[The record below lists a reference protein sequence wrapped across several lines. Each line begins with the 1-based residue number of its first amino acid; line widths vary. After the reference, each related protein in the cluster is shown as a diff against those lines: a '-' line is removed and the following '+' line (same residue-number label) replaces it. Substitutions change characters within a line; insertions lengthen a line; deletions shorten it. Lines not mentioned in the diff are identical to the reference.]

1 MKPDRWSNDIDG
13 ITRSFQEAFG
23 ALTIDE
29 LNWKPNATTWSIAQN
44 IHHLIVV
51 NESYYPILE
60 QIRNNTYYSPR
71 FGQIGFINRFF
82 GKIILNSVQP
92 TQKRKIKTFPIW
104 EPELSTIRHDIL
116 AQFAKHQDE
125 LKSVIRNNEDLLAKN
140 TVISSPANR
149 VIVYKLETAFDIMVA
164 HEKRH
169 FRQAQELNDLRA
181 TKIK

>member
-1 MKPDRWSNDIDG
+1 MKPDRWSNDLDG

-29 LNWKPNATTWSIAQN
+29 LNWKPNAATWSIAQN

-82 GKIILNSVQP
+82 GKLILSSVQP
-92 TQKRKIKTFPIW
+92 EQTRKTKTFPIW
-104 EPELSTIRHDIL
+104 EPELSAIRHDIL

-149 VIVYKLETAFDIMVA
+149 VIVYKLETAYDIMVA

>member
-1 MKPDRWSNDIDG
+1 MIPDRWSGDLNEV
-13 ITRSFQEAFG
+13 TRSFQEAFG

-29 LNWKPNATTWSIAQN
+29 LNWKPNAATWSIAQI
-44 IHHLIVV
+44 IHHVIVV
-51 NESYYPILE
+51 NETYYPVLK

-82 GKIILNSVQP
+82 GKMILNSVQP

-116 AQFAKHQDE
+116 AHFEKHQQE
-125 LKSVIRNNEDLLAKN
+125 LKTVIRRSEDLLTKN

-149 VIVYKLETAFDIMVA
+149 MVVYKLETAFDIMVA

-169 FRQAQELNDLRA
+169 FQQAQEVN
-181 TKIK
+181 KIRPAKS